1 MPRNPKRPSSI
12 LLFLL
17 FAVFS
22 CSQLKYDVVPD
33 EAAVYHSLRIKVN
46 VKSNDTGKR
55 QNFKVILKY
64 DKTRDKML
72 FLSPLNQIYGL
83 LIVDKE
89 RTLLINIKKKKY
101 WKGRFNILLQEIWG
115 MDFDYLEFKRLIVE
129 GVPPGDK
136 LKERGITI
144 SFQKG
149 PPGDPPKQL
158 QIKTRDLLV
167 KVKISNR
174 RTGKGIIGFSQSLK
188 GMKHADIRNLLE

>member
-1 MPRNPKRPSSI
+1 
-12 LLFLL
+12 
-17 FAVFS
+17 
-22 CSQLKYDVVPD
+22 LKYDVVPD

-83 LIVDKE
+83 LVVDKE
-89 RTLLINIKKKKY
+89 RALLINTKRKKY
-101 WKGRFNILLQEIWG
+101 WRGPFNILLQEIWG

-129 GVPPGDK
+129 GTVPENN
-136 LKERGITI
+136 LKEKGIKI
-144 SFQKG
+144 SFEKG
-149 PPGDPPKQL
+149 TAGKAPERLRIRTQ
-158 QIKTRDLLV
+158 DLLV

-174 RTGKGIIGFSQSLK
+174 RRGKGIIRFSRSLK
-188 GMKHADIRNLLE
+188 GMKRAEIEELLE